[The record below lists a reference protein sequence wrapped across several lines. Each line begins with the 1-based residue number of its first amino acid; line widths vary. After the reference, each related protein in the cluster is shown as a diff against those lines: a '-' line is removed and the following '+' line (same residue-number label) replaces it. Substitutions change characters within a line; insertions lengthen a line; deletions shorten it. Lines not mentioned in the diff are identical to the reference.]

1 MSQSIEEFLEDI
13 RFELTSIPRYGFS
26 CEYLEMD
33 DGGFLCHSSYIEEII
48 EKIEIKLKEIK
59 E

>member
-1 MSQSIEEFLEDI
+1 MSQTIEEFLDDI
-13 RFELTSIPRYGFS
+13 KFELTSIPRYGIS

-33 DGGFLCHSSYIEEII
+33 DEGFLCHYSYIEEII

>member
-1 MSQSIEEFLEDI
+1 MEAVRKWVS
-13 RFELTSIPRYGFS
+13 ELK
-26 CEYLEMD
+26 D
-33 DGGFLCHSSYIEEII
+33 EEII

>member
-13 RFELTSIPRYGFS
+13 RFELTSIPKYGIS
-26 CEYLEMD
+26 CGYLEMD
-33 DGGFLCHSSYIEEII
+33 DDGFLCHSSYIEEII